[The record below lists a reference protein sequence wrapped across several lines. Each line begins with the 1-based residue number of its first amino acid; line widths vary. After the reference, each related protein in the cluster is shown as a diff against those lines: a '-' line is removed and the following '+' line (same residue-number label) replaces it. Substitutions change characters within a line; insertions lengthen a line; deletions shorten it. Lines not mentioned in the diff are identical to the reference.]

1 MEIIEVYKCLCDI
14 QRLRILNLLK
24 GGPLCVCHLIEVLDA
39 GSVKISK
46 QLRYMKEL
54 GMVEVTREANW
65 MIYSLPQPPN
75 PLVIQ
80 NLKCLQDCADEHVCF
95 GDDLKKRAEILARIE
110 SEQSNCPQSVLSANS
125 ECC

>member
-1 MEIIEVYKCLCDI
+1 MEIVEVYKCLCDI

-24 GGPLCVCHLIEVLDA
+24 DGPLCVCHLIEILEA

-65 MIYSLPQPPN
+65 MIYRLPQPPN
-75 PLVIQ
+75 PLVIE
-80 NLKCLQDCADEHVCF
+80 NLKCLQDCAGDRLCF
-95 GDDLKKRAEILARIE
+95 GEDLKKRAAILARIE
-110 SEQSNCPQSVLSANS
+110 SGQMHSPQVVLSSNTS
-125 ECC
+125 CC